1 MGEIYTDLNSDFP
14 LKVST
19 MNRVQNVTLSA
30 KPYVDLYNQYYSQ
43 GDFDNANKVI
53 NDHPELLTMMLNM
66 NLVNQIIDEIKATQ
80 RTFKDDVESYIFT
93 IVKIKGTFSK
103 STKYTKYNIVYFENL
118 PYMAIADDI
127 PIGTLPTNLTYWY
140 PLAIKGEQ
148 GESGLGLSPRGAWND
163 STQYYKDDMV
173 AYNNILWAA
182 LADNINYIPNESSSM
197 WLKLLSFSSEYLTY
211 DNTQSELVATTL
223 QSAIDE
229 VCSKVKLK
237 QDNLGYT
244 PVQQGTGTGQ
254 LTNTVK
260 IGWSS
265 SNRLKAS
272 VDDTDLGNIVFDGN
286 LPSSLPANGGN
297 ADTVDGTHAWQMQT
311 LADSGTTHG
320 TSHILT
326 CQYSNSE
333 GAFRFK
339 TTDGI
344 SVRTNYSDTAGNAN
358 YSNSAGNSDT
368 VDGYHVDLG
377 TNNTYGLRPI
387 AMGTFDL
394 AAGSTVMTPG
404 FIYIMYE

>member
-19 MNRVQNVTLSA
+19 MNRVQDVTLSA

-93 IVKIKGTFSK
+93 IVKIKGEFSK

-118 PYMAIADDI
+118 PYMGIADDI
-127 PIGTLPTNLTYWY
+127 PIGTLPTNITYWY

-148 GESGLGLSPRGAWND
+148 GESGLGLTPRGAWND

-173 AYNNILWAA
+173 AYNNILWGA

-197 WLKLLSFSSEYLTY
+197 WLKLLAFSSEFLTY

-223 QSAIDE
+223 QGAIDE
-229 VCSKVKLK
+229 VYSKVKNK

-254 LTNTVK
+254 LSNTVK

-265 SNRLKAS
+265 DNRLKAS

-286 LPSSLPANGGN
+286 LPTSLPANGGN

-311 LADSGTTHG
+311 LSNEGGSHG
-320 TSHILT
+320 SAHILT
-326 CQYSNSE
+326 CQYTNSE
-333 GAFRFK
+333 GLFRFK
-339 TTDGI
+339 VPDHQIIVNKADYAT
-344 SVRTNYSDTAGNAN
+344 SAGSATSASNAN
-358 YSNSAGNSDT
+358 TVGGYGVNKSIVAGQ
-368 VDGYHVDLG
+368 
-377 TNNTYGLRPI
+377 YGLRVTQI
-387 AMGTFDL
+387 SNVDIGVG
-394 AAGSTVMTPG
+394 AGLSTG
-404 FIYIMYE
+404 ELYIVYE

>member
-14 LKVST
+14 YKVST
-19 MNRVQNVTLSA
+19 MNRVQDVTLSA

-43 GDFDNANKVI
+43 GDFDNANQVI

-66 NLVNQIIDEIKATQ
+66 TLINQIIDEIKATQ

-93 IVKIKGTFSK
+93 IVKIKGEFSK

-118 PYMAIADDI
+118 PYMGIADDI
-127 PIGTLPTNLTYWY
+127 PIGTLPTNITYWY

-148 GESGLGLSPRGAWND
+148 GESGLGLTPRGAWND

-173 AYNNILWAA
+173 AYNNILWGA

-197 WLKLLSFSSEYLTY
+197 WLKLLAFSSEFLTY
-211 DNTQSELVATTL
+211 DNTQSELIATTL
-223 QSAIDE
+223 QGAIDE
-229 VCSKVKLK
+229 VYSKVKNK

-265 SNRLKAS
+265 NNRLKAS
-272 VDDTDLGNIVFDGN
+272 VDNTDLGNIVFDEN
-286 LPSSLPANGGN
+286 LPTSLPANGGN
-297 ADTVDGTHAWQMQT
+297 ASTVNGYTVNSNVPSGAKFTDTVYTHPSTHPYSMITGTP
-311 LADSGTTHG
+311 
-320 TSHILT
+320 TSLP
-326 CQYSNSE
+326 
-333 GAFRFK
+333 
-339 TTDGI
+339 
-344 SVRTNYSDTAGNAN
+344 AN
-358 YSNSAGNSDT
+358 GGNSDT

-377 TNNTYGLRPI
+377 TNNTYGLKPI
-387 AMGTFDL
+387 AMSTFDL
-394 AAGSTVMTPG
+394 VAGSTVMSPG
-404 FIYIMYE
+404 HIYIMYE

>member
-19 MNRVQNVTLSA
+19 MNRVQDVTLSA

-43 GDFDNANKVI
+43 GDLDNANQVI

-66 NLVNQIIDEIKATQ
+66 SLVNQIIDEIKATQ

-148 GESGLGLSPRGAWND
+148 GESGLGLTPRGAWND

-173 AYNNILWAA
+173 AYNNVLWAA
-182 LADNINYIPNESSSM
+182 LANNINYIPNDSSSM

-223 QSAIDE
+223 QGAIDE
-229 VCSKVKLK
+229 VYSILK
-237 QDNLGYT
+237 QSIQNVSDSI
-244 PVQQGTGTGQ
+244 PE
-254 LTNTVK
+254 
-260 IGWSS
+260 
-265 SNRLKAS
+265 
-272 VDDTDLGNIVFDGN
+272 
-286 LPSSLPANGGN
+286 SLPANGGN
-297 ADTVDGTHAWQMQT
+297 ADTVDGVHAWQMQT
-311 LADSGTTHG
+311 LSNEGGTHG
-320 TSHILT
+320 MTHLLT
-326 CQYSNSE
+326 CQYTNAE
-333 GAFRFK
+333 GMFRFK
-339 TTDGI
+339 VPDHQVIVNKADYATSAGSAT
-344 SVRTNYSDTAGNAN
+344 SATNATNASYATNSGNA
-358 YSNSAGNSDT
+358 DT
-368 VDGYHVDLG
+368 VDGHHVDLG

>member
-19 MNRVQNVTLSA
+19 MNRVQDVTLSA

-66 NLVNQIIDEIKATQ
+66 SLVNQIIDEIKATQ

-103 STKYTKYNIVYFENL
+103 STKYTKYNIVYFENV

-127 PIGTLPTNLTYWY
+127 PIGTSPTNITYWY

-148 GESGLGLSPRGAWND
+148 GESGLGLSPRGVWND

-173 AYNNILWAA
+173 AYNNVLWAA
-182 LADNINYIPNESSSM
+182 LADNINYIPNDSSSM

-223 QSAIDE
+223 QGAIDE
-229 VCSKVKLK
+229 VYNTLK
-237 QDNLGYT
+237 QSIQNVSDSI
-244 PVQQGTGTGQ
+244 PE
-254 LTNTVK
+254 
-260 IGWSS
+260 
-265 SNRLKAS
+265 
-272 VDDTDLGNIVFDGN
+272 
-286 LPSSLPANGGN
+286 SLPANGGN
-297 ADTVDGTHAWQMQT
+297 ADTVDGVHAWQMQT
-311 LADSGTTHG
+311 LSNEGGTHG
-320 TSHILT
+320 MTHLLT
-326 CQYSNSE
+326 CQYTNAE
-333 GAFRFK
+333 GMFRFK
-339 TTDGI
+339 VPDHQVIVNKADYATSAGSAT
-344 SVRTNYSDTAGNAN
+344 SAASATNATNASYATNAN
-358 YSNSAGNSDT
+358 YATSSSNSDT

-394 AAGSTVMTPG
+394 AAGSTTMTPG

>member
-19 MNRVQNVTLSA
+19 MNRVQDVTLSA
-30 KPYVDLYNQYYSQ
+30 KPYVDLYNQCYSQ
-43 GDFDNANKVI
+43 GDLDNANQVI

-66 NLVNQIIDEIKATQ
+66 SLVNQIIDEIKATQ

-148 GESGLGLSPRGAWND
+148 GESGLGLTPRGAWND

-182 LADNINYIPNESSSM
+182 LADNINYIPNDSSSM

-223 QSAIDE
+223 QGAIDE
-229 VCSKVKLK
+229 VYSILK
-237 QDNLGYT
+237 QSIQNVSDSI
-244 PVQQGTGTGQ
+244 PE
-254 LTNTVK
+254 
-260 IGWSS
+260 
-265 SNRLKAS
+265 
-272 VDDTDLGNIVFDGN
+272 
-286 LPSSLPANGGN
+286 SLPANGGN
-297 ADTVDGTHAWQMQT
+297 ADTVDGVHAWQMQT
-311 LADSGTTHG
+311 LSNEGGTHG
-320 TSHILT
+320 MTHLLT
-326 CQYSNSE
+326 CQYTNAE
-333 GAFRFK
+333 GMFRFK
-339 TTDGI
+339 VPDHQVIVNKADYATSAGSAT
-344 SVRTNYSDTAGNAN
+344 SATNATNASYATNSGNA
-358 YSNSAGNSDT
+358 DT
-368 VDGYHVDLG
+368 VDGHHVDLG

-394 AAGSTVMTPG
+394 AAGSTVMTSG

>member
-19 MNRVQNVTLSA
+19 MNRVQDVTLSA

-66 NLVNQIIDEIKATQ
+66 SLVNQIIDEIKATQ

-148 GESGLGLSPRGAWND
+148 GESGLGLTPRGAWND

-182 LADNINYIPNESSSM
+182 LADNINYIPNDSSSM

-223 QSAIDE
+223 QGAIDE
-229 VCSKVKLK
+229 VYSILK
-237 QDNLGYT
+237 QSIQNVSDSI
-244 PVQQGTGTGQ
+244 PE
-254 LTNTVK
+254 
-260 IGWSS
+260 
-265 SNRLKAS
+265 
-272 VDDTDLGNIVFDGN
+272 
-286 LPSSLPANGGN
+286 SLPANGGN
-297 ADTVDGTHAWQMQT
+297 ADTVDGVHAWQMQT
-311 LADSGTTHG
+311 LSNEGGTHG
-320 TSHILT
+320 MTHLLT
-326 CQYSNSE
+326 CQYTNAE
-333 GAFRFK
+333 GMFRFK
-339 TTDGI
+339 VPDHQVIVNKADYATSAGSAT
-344 SVRTNYSDTAGNAN
+344 SATNAINASYATNSGNA
-358 YSNSAGNSDT
+358 DT
-368 VDGYHVDLG
+368 VDGHHVDLG

>member
-19 MNRVQNVTLSA
+19 MNRVQDVTLSA

-66 NLVNQIIDEIKATQ
+66 SLVNQIIDEIKATQ

-103 STKYTKYNIVYFENL
+103 STKYIKYNIVYFENV

-148 GESGLGLSPRGAWND
+148 GESGLGLTPRGAWND

-173 AYNNILWAA
+173 AYNNILWGA

-197 WLKLLSFSSEYLTY
+197 WLKLLSFSSEFLTY

-223 QSAIDE
+223 QGAIDE
-229 VCSKVKLK
+229 VYSKVKLK

-254 LTNTVK
+254 LSNTVK

-265 SNRLKAS
+265 ENRLKAS
-272 VDDTDLGNIVFDGN
+272 VDNTDLGNIVFDGN

-311 LADSGTTHG
+311 LSDNGITHG
-320 TSHILT
+320 TTHILT
-326 CQYSNSE
+326 CQYTNSE
-333 GAFRFK
+333 GMFRLKVPDFQTIVNK
-339 TTDGI
+339 ADYAT
-344 SVRTNYSDTAGNAN
+344 
-358 YSNSAGNSDT
+358 SAGSATNASNADT
-368 VDGYHVDLG
+368 VDGYHVSKGINAGEFGVRVAQISNVDIG
-377 TNNTYGLRPI
+377 VGAGL
-387 AMGTFDL
+387 
-394 AAGSTVMTPG
+394 STG
-404 FIYIMYE
+404 ELYIVYE

>member
-19 MNRVQNVTLSA
+19 MNRVQDVTLSA

-66 NLVNQIIDEIKATQ
+66 SLVNQIIDEIKATQ

-103 STKYTKYNIVYFENL
+103 STKYTKYNIVYFENV

-127 PIGTLPTNLTYWY
+127 PIGTSPTNITYWY

-173 AYNNILWAA
+173 AYNNVLWAA
-182 LADNINYIPNESSSM
+182 LADNINYIPNDSSSM

-223 QSAIDE
+223 QGAIDE
-229 VCSKVKLK
+229 VYNTLK
-237 QDNLGYT
+237 QSIQNVSDSI
-244 PVQQGTGTGQ
+244 PE
-254 LTNTVK
+254 
-260 IGWSS
+260 
-265 SNRLKAS
+265 
-272 VDDTDLGNIVFDGN
+272 
-286 LPSSLPANGGN
+286 SLPANGGN
-297 ADTVDGTHAWQMQT
+297 ADTVDGVHAWQMQT
-311 LADSGTTHG
+311 LSNEGGTHG
-320 TSHILT
+320 MTHLLT
-326 CQYSNSE
+326 CQYTNAE
-333 GAFRFK
+333 GMFRFK
-339 TTDGI
+339 VPDHQVIVNKADYATSAGSAT
-344 SVRTNYSDTAGNAN
+344 SAASATNATNASYATNAN
-358 YSNSAGNSDT
+358 YATSSSNSDT

-394 AAGSTVMTPG
+394 AAGSTTMTPG